1 MMTEARRETIAA
13 LRREMPFDFMF
24 AFDRLYQEVFIP
36 ETPEHEKSC
45 GACGCVM
52 GLIKHLNLVEMGDDD
67 WRHHS
72 RRDPKLALA
81 LGISLREVETTFYMA
96 GVYKKQKRDEV
107 TPQDVADRLE
117 ALP

>member
-1 MMTEARRETIAA
+1 MMTETRRETIAA
-13 LRREMPFDFMF
+13 LRREMPLDFRF
-24 AFDRLYQEVFIP
+24 RFDRFYDEVLIP
-36 ETPEHEKSC
+36 ETPEQEKFC

-52 GLIKHLNLVEMGDDD
+52 GLIKHLNLVEMGEFD

-81 LGISLREVETTFYMA
+81 LGISLREVETTFYVA

-117 ALP
+117 AIP